1 VAEATTNKQMVI
13 TAAVDIDPLYENRK
27 TGAAT
32 TFNDRIRRAPM
43 YNQYPPYKPEKMST
57 KRMSNKRGL
66 EVPNTQA

>member
-1 VAEATTNKQMVI
+1 MVI

-43 YNQYPPYKPEKMST
+43 YKQYPPYKPERISA
-57 KRMSNKRGL
+57 KRMSNKRGV
-66 EVPNTQA
+66 EAPNTQA